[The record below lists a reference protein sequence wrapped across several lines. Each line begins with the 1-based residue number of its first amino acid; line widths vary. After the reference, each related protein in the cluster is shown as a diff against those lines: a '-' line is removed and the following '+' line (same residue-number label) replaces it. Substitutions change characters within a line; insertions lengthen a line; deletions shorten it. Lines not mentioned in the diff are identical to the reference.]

1 MANLFKQ
8 KISPVLSVVI
18 VSFFAIFVLNAVY
31 AWTGPTTAPPGNNVD
46 APLNVSSNIQS
57 KDGALGVGAFASFGD
72 AVFYGKVGI
81 GATTPGYKLDIADAT
96 ANGRGINVTGT
107 ATSGTVYGIATN
119 LSGAATTNIAAYFT
133 ATGATN
139 NYGLIVNAGN
149 VGIGTTVPLAPL
161 QVKGPLP
168 NSWNTL
174 FTTNDYA
181 SGVGSVLAVDFG
193 AATGDTYAR
202 LSALKTGQNAWSNL
216 VLQSGSGGNVGIGTT
231 GPTGK
236 LHIASGFSGTTA
248 ISQSSTLIV
257 DQNTSGG
264 ISVLSPDAYNA
275 DITLGSPADA
285 EGAVVRW
292 NGSNNRMSIGSA
304 TSGGQLALMSG
315 NFIEAMRV
323 NSSGNVGIGT
333 TGPTQKLHISDSVVG
348 GTSLIL
354 QNTDTG
360 GNAWR
365 IISHGSG
372 NTGGAG
378 HLSFW
383 NGTTGSIFLKSD
395 GNVGIGTTIPG
406 KKLDVQGEIN
416 TSGGLCIAND
426 CKTNWSQISNASG
439 WTDSGAIVYLTDSTD
454 EIGVGTASVDTSYKI
469 TTSGGGIKAESGSQ
483 PAGYFDSSTGYGL
496 IVNSGNVGIGT
507 TGPATNLDVRG
518 SGGSSWKPILTS
530 KKLSANGGVEL
541 GIFSD
546 EGMIRMYD
554 SSDTTE
560 DVQISAHPSFSTY
573 FNSGNVGIGTAS
585 PGAKLDIGTP
595 AVGVSSLLVSG
606 EDGNRK
612 LQINSTNF
620 VASVGGS
627 SGAFYVNNYN
637 NGASLVTVLNGG
649 NVGIGTTGPQDKLSV
664 VGGEVNIGYTGN
676 SVNTLLVTSN
686 SGWSG
691 ASGYE
696 SAFYGGMYIGGNG
709 PQNTIIASGN
719 VGIGTTNPG
728 KKLDVQGEINTS
740 GGLCIANDCK
750 TNWSQISNASGW
762 TDSGAIVYLTDS
774 TDEIGVGTAS
784 VDTSYKIT
792 TSGGGIKAE
801 SGSQPAG
808 YFDSSTG
815 YGLIVNSGNVGIGT
829 TGPATNLDVRGSGG
843 SSWKPI
849 LTSKKLSANGGVEL
863 GIFSDEGMIRMYDS
877 SNTTEDVQIS
887 AHPSFSTYFNSG
899 NVGIGITNPTTPLH
913 IEGPGARNVP
923 LLRVES
929 TGAAGGNVDTT
940 HGLLVNII
948 GNNAVGASAARIADF
963 QDNGTS
969 RMVIKEDGNVGIGTT
984 TPGAKLEVA
993 GQVKITGGEPGSG
1006 KVLTSDS
1013 AGLASWTTPA
1023 SAPVSSVFG
1032 RTGAVVA
1039 APGDYSVSQ
1048 VLGAAPLANPIFTGN
1063 VFMPGTGTW
1072 NSNGNVGIG
1081 TINPGS
1087 YKLNVI
1093 GKINASDSLCING
1106 ACKTAWDPTFTES
1119 DTLQTVTS
1127 RGATTNQTI
1136 TTAGFVTTGSAAIG
1150 TNMIVNGGG
1159 QVTGAGINSKGST
1172 YGVYGTPSTSSGYG
1186 VYGTGGTYSVAGKN
1200 NNTSGYGVYGENNYG
1215 IAIYGYGYGANSTG
1229 VYGLGE
1235 KYGVY
1240 GKSEVFN
1247 SYAVYGNN
1255 SYTSSGYGVYGT
1267 GGTYSVAGINS
1278 NTSGYGVYGS
1288 GLGTDGTGV
1297 KGEGKKYGV
1306 YGSGSLGYWD
1316 FYAGGDGTNY
1326 GAASSIRWKRNI
1338 KEIDNSLG
1346 KILQLRG
1353 VYFDWD
1359 KEHGGNHDMGM
1370 IAEEVGKII
1379 PEIVSWDQDVPEY
1392 ATGMDYGH
1400 LTPVLVEA
1408 IKEQQTQIEELKAE
1422 NSDLK
1427 FRLEKLEEK
1436 IGN

>member
-264 ISVLSPDAYNA
+264 ICVLSPDAYNA

-292 NGSNNRMSIGSA
+292 NGSNTRMSIGSA

-469 TTSGGGIKAESGSQ
+469 TTSGGGIKAESASA
-483 PAGYFDSSTGYGL
+483 PAGYFSSTLGYGL

-507 TGPATNLDVRG
+507 A
-518 SGGSSWKPILTS
+518 
-530 KKLSANGGVEL
+530 A
-541 GIFSD
+541 
-546 EGMIRMYD
+546 
-554 SSDTTE
+554 
-560 DVQISAHPSFSTY
+560 
-573 FNSGNVGIGTAS
+573 
-585 PGAKLDIGTP
+585 
-595 AVGVSSLLVSG
+595 
-606 EDGNRK
+606 
-612 LQINSTNF
+612 
-620 VASVGGS
+620 
-627 SGAFYVNNYN
+627 
-637 NGASLVTVLNGG
+637 
-649 NVGIGTTGPQDKLSV
+649 
-664 VGGEVNIGYTGN
+664 
-676 SVNTLLVTSN
+676 
-686 SGWSG
+686 
-691 ASGYE
+691 
-696 SAFYGGMYIGGNG
+696 
-709 PQNTIIASGN
+709 
-719 VGIGTTNPG
+719 
-728 KKLDVQGEINTS
+728 
-740 GGLCIANDCK
+740 
-750 TNWSQISNASGW
+750 
-762 TDSGAIVYLTDS
+762 
-774 TDEIGVGTAS
+774 
-784 VDTSYKIT
+784 
-792 TSGGGIKAE
+792 
-801 SGSQPAG
+801 
-808 YFDSSTG
+808 
-815 YGLIVNSGNVGIGT
+815 
-829 TGPATNLDVRGSGG
+829 PATNLDVRGSGG

-1072 NSNGNVGIG
+1072 NSSGNIGIG
-1081 TINPGS
+1081 TTGPS
-1087 YKLNVI
+1087 QKLDVS
-1093 GKINASDSLCING
+1093 GR
-1106 ACKTAWDPTFTES
+1106 
-1119 DTLQTVTS
+1119 VTI
-1127 RGATTNQTI
+1127 A
-1136 TTAGFVTTGSAAIG
+1136 
-1150 TNMIVNGGG
+1150 
-1159 QVTGAGINSKGST
+1159 
-1172 YGVYGTPSTSSGYG
+1172 PS
-1186 VYGTGGTYSVAGKN
+1186 
-1200 NNTSGYGVYGENNYG
+1200 
-1215 IAIYGYGYGANSTG
+1215 
-1229 VYGLGE
+1229 
-1235 KYGVY
+1235 
-1240 GKSEVFN
+1240 
-1247 SYAVYGNN
+1247 
-1255 SYTSSGYGVYGT
+1255 
-1267 GGTYSVAGINS
+1267 
-1278 NTSGYGVYGS
+1278 
-1288 GLGTDGTGV
+1288 
-1297 KGEGKKYGV
+1297 
-1306 YGSGSLGYWD
+1306 
-1316 FYAGGDGTNY
+1316 
-1326 GAASSIRWKRNI
+1326 
-1338 KEIDNSLG
+1338 
-1346 KILQLRG
+1346 
-1353 VYFDWD
+1353 
-1359 KEHGGNHDMGM
+1359 
-1370 IAEEVGKII
+1370 
-1379 PEIVSWDQDVPEY
+1379 
-1392 ATGMDYGH
+1392 
-1400 LTPVLVEA
+1400 
-1408 IKEQQTQIEELKAE
+1408 
-1422 NSDLK
+1422 
-1427 FRLEKLEEK
+1427 
-1436 IGN
+1436 